1 MKRMRVCLPTAVLCL
16 SICMSAI
23 SCEKMTPDVEAE
35 ADTEI
40 CSQVTQELQI
50 SELLFRAMN
59 GSIEYADLPDYTAFR
74 DAITAE
80 IADSIGTNPYW
91 SELTVY
97 VSDTPR
103 DERYQYTVLLP
114 KDKTCQYMVE
124 LLVCSKNGLYAQIWA
139 ETTERYR

>member
-23 SCEKMTPDVEAE
+23 SCEKMTPDVETE

-50 SELLFRAMN
+50 SELLSRAMN

-74 DAITAE
+74 NA

>member
-1 MKRMRVCLPTAVLCL
+1 MKRMCVYLPITVLCL

-23 SCEKMTPDVEAE
+23 SCEKKVSDVETE
-35 ADTEI
+35 ADMEI
-40 CSQVTQELQI
+40 HSQATQELPI
-50 SELLFRAMN
+50 DELLSRALC
-59 GSIEYADLPDYTAFR
+59 GSVEYADLPDYTAFR
-74 DAITAE
+74 NA

-114 KDKTCQYMVE
+114 KDEYCQYLFEFGVKIGRAH
-124 LLVCSKNGLYAQIWA
+124 V
-139 ETTERYR
+139 